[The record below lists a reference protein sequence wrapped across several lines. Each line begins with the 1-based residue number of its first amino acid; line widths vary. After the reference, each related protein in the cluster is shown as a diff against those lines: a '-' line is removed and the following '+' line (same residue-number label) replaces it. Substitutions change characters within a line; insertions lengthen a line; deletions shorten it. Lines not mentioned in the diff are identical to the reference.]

1 MSLPLGVSY
10 HIVSKPAHQD
20 ISSIAREL
28 LHHFK
33 TQGTPIS
40 IGGGVLAYTL
50 LGIYFN
56 DQTAEVELLILDPH
70 YTGKDDIQSILK
82 GSWVAWKKPTDKAA
96 AGGPLF
102 VQNTHYNFMCSKR
115 PTTV

>member
-1 MSLPLGVSY
+1 MSFNV
-10 HIVSKPAHQD
+10 VSKPAHQD
-20 ISSIAREL
+20 VSSIARQL
-28 LHHFK
+28 VHHFR
-33 TQGTPIS
+33 TEGTHIS

-70 YTGKDDIQSILK
+70 YTGKDDVSEIVK
-82 GSWVAWKKPTDKAA
+82 GGWIAWKKPTDKAA

-102 VQNTHYNFMCSKR
+102 AQNKHYNFMFTKLSADD
-115 PTTV
+115 

>member
-1 MSLPLGVSY
+1 M
-10 HIVSKPAHQD
+10 ISKPAHQEVA
-20 ISSIAREL
+20 SIAREL
-28 LHHFK
+28 VHHFR
-33 TQGTPIS
+33 TQGTPVS

-70 YTGKDDIQSILK
+70 YTGRDNVESILK
-82 GSWVAWKKPTDKAA
+82 GGWIAWKKPTDKAA

-102 VQNTHYNFMCSKR
+102 AQNMHYNFMCTKR
-115 PTTV
+115 PAIV